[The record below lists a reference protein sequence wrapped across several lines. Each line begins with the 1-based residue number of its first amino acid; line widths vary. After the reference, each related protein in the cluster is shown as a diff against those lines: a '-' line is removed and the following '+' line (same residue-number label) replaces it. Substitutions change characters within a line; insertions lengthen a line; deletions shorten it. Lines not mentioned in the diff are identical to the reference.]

1 MPERGFI
8 FSDQPSPEALL
19 YLRNKGLR
27 PSFDWQD
34 VWAQEHAHAFTVAK
48 ATQLEVLD
56 TIRKAVDR
64 ALATG
69 QTYEDFAKQLAPRLQ
84 GFGWWGRQIVTD
96 PLTGEEV
103 LAQLGSPQRLR
114 LIYDANI
121 RSAHAAGQWER
132 AQRTKA
138 VLPFFIYI
146 ETVSRE
152 PREEHLA
159 QVGTIAHVDDPYW
172 DTWFPPNG
180 YNCKCGVRQITK
192 SEAEKRGWTPKS
204 KPPPWETRPFVNK
217 RTGIV
222 DEVPVGIDPG
232 WHFNPAKARFSTL
245 DQLLSGKLDDAA
257 PELREIALKDMT
269 SNWLFRRFASSDFY
283 DIAAPEKTPNI
294 AAAVGHVSKELRA
307 VTGQQ
312 SGVVW
317 LTPEKPFVNGKP
329 SLAMWAKLPGLID
342 AGTVV
347 QSSADA
353 RYLIFYQRIDGK
365 MYRAEVAVRDVT
377 PQGVR
382 IKGGRLELQYF
393 REVEDDIARHE
404 LMIAEGEKRVLR
416 RAIEVPEKPKGPP
429 KPKLP
434 PAPKVHAPS
443 LKLPADGLAGADM
456 SLAEDRATQA
466 AAARRSNEALS
477 YYAGSGYRDINR
489 ARRAREELGVP
500 GPNDPIRYGKPETA
514 IRLIDEVLNSAAQLP
529 ADIVLYRSV
538 AMTPTELQHIRKTLS
553 FEDFGYASTTRWR
566 RFAERWTIGRDAERS
581 KQVVFVINAGGT
593 KGLPLYHLD
602 EVAITDEGEVLL
614 PRGLRFVV
622 SKIDEGK
629 KLTRVYVNIEAT
641 PVGKNTVS
649 SAALTVSCVTVSLVL
664 LVLSAVPGLSS
675 VVDWFCQ
682 RGDLT
687 TLNASCMTRP
697 PEGFVVPSFS
707 SVSSVLLRPISD
719 CIGYDAHSAMLCASN
734 GALQPMSCASREQAK
749 CG

>member
-48 ATQLEVLD
+48 ATQLEVLE

-64 ALATG
+64 ALSTG
-69 QTYEDFAKQLAPRLQ
+69 QTYEHFAKDLAPRLQ
-84 GFGWWGRQIVTD
+84 GYGWWGRQLVTD
-96 PLTGEEV
+96 PRTGEEV
-103 LAQLGSPQRLR
+103 IAQLGSPQRLR

-138 VLPFFIYI
+138 VLPYFLYI

-192 SEAEKRGWTPKS
+192 SEAEKRGWTPAS

-217 RTGIV
+217 RTGAV

-232 WHFNPAKARFSTL
+232 WHFNPGKTRFSTL
-245 DQLLSGKLDDAA
+245 DQLLSGKLDDA
-257 PELREIALKDMT
+257 PPDLRAIALKDMT
-269 SNWLFRRFASSDFY
+269 SNWLFRRFASGDLY
-283 DIAAPEKTPNI
+283 DISAPAKTPNI

-329 SLAMWAKLPGLID
+329 SLAMWAKLPGLVD

-347 QSSADA
+347 QADA
-353 RYLIFYQRIDGK
+353 RTLIFYQKIDGK
-365 MYRAEVAVRDVT
+365 MYRAEVSVRDVT

-382 IKGGRLELQYF
+382 IKGGRLELQFF
-393 REVEDDIARHE
+393 REIEDEIARQE

-416 RAIEVPEKPKGPP
+416 RAVEVPDKP
-429 KPKLP
+429 KPKTLP
-434 PAPKVHAPS
+434 KPVLPKVHAPS

-456 SLAEDRATQA
+456 SLAEDRAAQA
-466 AAARRSNEALS
+466 VAAPRSNEALS

-489 ARRAREELGVP
+489 ALRAMEDIGTP
-500 GPNDPIRYGKPETA
+500 GPNDPIRYGKPQTA
-514 IRLIDEVLNSAAQLP
+514 IRLIDEVMNSAAQLP
-529 ADIVLYRSV
+529 DDIVLYRSV
-538 AMTPTELQHIRKTLS
+538 AITPAELQDIRQKLR
-553 FEDFGYASTTRWR
+553 FDELGYVSTTRWK
-566 RFAERWTIGRDAERS
+566 RFAENWRIGRDAERS
-581 KQVVFVINAGGT
+581 KHVVLVINAGRS

-629 KLTRVYVNIEAT
+629 KLTRIYVNIEAK
-641 PVGKNTVS
+641 PVGKNS
-649 SAALTVSCVTVSLVL
+649 KKRAKN
-664 LVLSAVPGLSS
+664 
-675 VVDWFCQ
+675 D
-682 RGDLT
+682 
-687 TLNASCMTRP
+687 
-697 PEGFVVPSFS
+697 
-707 SVSSVLLRPISD
+707 
-719 CIGYDAHSAMLCASN
+719 
-734 GALQPMSCASREQAK
+734 LQPPFFGTLQEWQDFLASVEGMKPSAK
-749 CG
+749 RDELVALAKDEIARISSGERYKPVSMGDRWKMDAEDGGWARVG